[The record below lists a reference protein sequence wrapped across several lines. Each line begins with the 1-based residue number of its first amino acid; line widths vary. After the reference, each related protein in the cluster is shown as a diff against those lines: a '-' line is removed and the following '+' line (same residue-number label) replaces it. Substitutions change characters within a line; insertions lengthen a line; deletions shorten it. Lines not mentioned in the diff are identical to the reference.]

1 MEMTN
6 LQERR
11 KLRREVLAL
20 TIEEVMSKVSLP
32 DAHYGTEDYDAIA
45 AKILEGL
52 TNRGHTMQKARDNA
66 GGIAHNLTMI
76 AQHLDAY
83 VDAMGE
89 LSKMAAGPL
98 ATLGPGGDYT
108 RDIMDAGNK
117 DGANR

>member
-1 MEMTN
+1 MEQTN
-6 LQERR
+6 LEKRR
-11 KLRREVLAL
+11 ELRRDVLAS
-20 TIEEVMSKVSLP
+20 TIEDVMSQVSLP
-32 DAHYGTEDYDAIA
+32 DAHYGDDYDAIA

-66 GGIAHNLTMI
+66 GGIVHNLTMI
-76 AQHLDAY
+76 AHHLDAY
-83 VDAMGE
+83 VAAMDE

-117 DGANR
+117 DGAN